1 MGEYVA
7 GAVLEVS
14 VSFRRVAFH
23 EFEDEVCGV
32 FVEWGPADEGR
43 ATGYFFVEEDGVG
56 FGLVVGWEA
65 GEHFEDE
72 DAEGVPVD
80 GFVVSLL
87 ADDLFDRRLGEGLE
101 RVVGMEGKLVY
112 WPRGQGS
119 LVCRIRS
126 KLCFDS
132 VLRSQSLLL

>member
-1 MGEYVA
+1 MCEYIA

-14 VSFRRVAFH
+14 VSFGGVAFH

-32 FVEWGPADEGR
+32 FVECGPADEGW

-56 FGLVVGWEA
+56 FGLVVRREA

-87 ADDLFDRRLGEGLE
+87 ADDLWGALE
-101 RVVGMEGKLVY
+101 RVGMVEGDWYTGLGCEVV
-112 WPRGQGS
+112 W
-119 LVCRIRS
+119 CAA
-126 KLCFDS
+126 
-132 VLRSQSLLL
+132 